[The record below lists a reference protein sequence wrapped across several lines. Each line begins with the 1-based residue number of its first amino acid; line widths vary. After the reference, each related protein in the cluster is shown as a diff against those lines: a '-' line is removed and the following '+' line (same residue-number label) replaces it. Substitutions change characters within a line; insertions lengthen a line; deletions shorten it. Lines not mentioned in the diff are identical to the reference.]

1 MVSVGVSEDLLREQS
16 WVPVCLGGVQLL
28 AKSWFADTAYRLL
41 LSDLQ
46 CVWEEEMDAAA
57 IQDRAQDLN
66 KRLRAPVSAFFSHL
80 CTVAC
85 PRLTGGGGGE
95 LEENVDPAEFSLL
108 RSHDC
113 LEVRLKSELAGV
125 PFYWEFRCT
134 PAAVTVVC
142 RHFVQPLLAVSR
154 VLQRQV
160 GELGALLSRK
170 DAEIQ
175 DYKENGAELSRA
187 RLKTEVF
194 EEQSYREGF
203 IAQALPQVCAA
214 RDELAFDTELQ
225 ELYTA
230 VTAHRSG
237 RKRKSSDSRAP
248 GDPLPKRQ
256 SPPEAPSRSTVPG
269 AELGSAVGQAESRSA
284 GPEPGPGSAEVPQHD
299 QTAPLNQAP
308 SDRPVSRPRKKKAL
322 GLFR

>member
-1 MVSVGVSEDLLREQS
+1 MHTSQTWGRAAVSALCNMVSVGVSEDLLREQS

-203 IAQALPQVCAA
+203 IAQEQSSVVLWVRQRAA
-214 RDELAFDTELQ
+214 QLGQNLD
-225 ELYTA
+225 
-230 VTAHRSG
+230 
-237 RKRKSSDSRAP
+237 P
-248 GDPLPKRQ
+248 GQQRFPSMTR
-256 SPPEAPSRSTVPG
+256 PPPSTKPRPIG
-269 AELGSAVGQAESRSA
+269 LFL
-284 GPEPGPGSAEVPQHD
+284 GPGRRKLLGCFGD
-299 QTAPLNQAP
+299 QWTFLLVCWLHFK
-308 SDRPVSRPRKKKAL
+308 D
-322 GLFR
+322 